1 MPFCDTLKIMAL
13 TTRHQVLAWDLV
25 EGLGDEKHKGIYF
38 RLAKGYEE
46 AFLRQILSLVKD
58 AWRQGKIKS
67 EDRGKYFMGIL
78 KKETSSFAPAF
89 VKATAGKEAI
99 KDKQIY
105 GKSVKNN
112 SRRRSDTKKKSGSR
126 KRPAKL

>member
-1 MPFCDTLKIMAL
+1 MFFYDILIVMAL

-25 EGLGDEKHKGIYF
+25 EGLGDEKHKGVYF

-78 KKETSSFAPAF
+78 KKETSSFA
-89 VKATAGKEAI
+89 KATE
-99 KDKQIY
+99 DKQIY
-105 GKSVKNN
+105 GKSVKNIT
-112 SRRRSDTKKKSGSR
+112 RRRSDTKKKSRDRKKSGKSGS
-126 KRPAKL
+126 

>member
-1 MPFCDTLKIMAL
+1 MAL

-25 EGLGDEKHKGIYF
+25 EGLGDEKHKGVYF

-78 KKETSSFAPAF
+78 KKE
-89 VKATAGKEAI
+89 V
-99 KDKQIY
+99 QIY
-105 GKSVKNN
+105 GKSVKNIARKQSN
-112 SRRRSDTKKKSGSR
+112 TAKKSGDHKKSR
-126 KRPAKL
+126 KSGS